1 MSEIR
6 VKALPRCFGYFDGF
20 EVSGIPYEDSSGH
33 RRGWQVHVN
42 PDGHNEFRD
51 YWLQHYWVSE
61 TGEFHE
67 FGLHFENEDEVFLR
81 IPTGVK
87 EPTPQE
93 RKAILL
99 AIGKWEQ

>member
-1 MSEIR
+1 VVGDSE
-6 VKALPRCFGYFDGF
+6 V
-20 EVSGIPYEDSSGH
+20 E
-33 RRGWQVHVN
+33 VHVN

-51 YWLQHYWVSE
+51 YWLQRYWVSE

-81 IPTGVK
+81 IPTAVK
-87 EPTPQE
+87 EPTPEE

-99 AIGKWEQ
+99 AIKCRRSHRPEM